1 VPHDPAAV
9 PIAYAWR
16 SHLRERPSPLALKAP
31 GRHIDTREELTMA
44 ISASMVKELRE
55 RTGAGM
61 MECKKALVETGGDMD
76 AAVDFLRKSGQ
87 AKADKKSSRVAAEG
101 RIVIAVD
108 GKRAVMA
115 EINSET
121 DFVAKDEN
129 FVNFAEAVVRLA
141 LGSNIDRVDA
151 LMSAPLRG
159 GQTVESART
168 ALVAKVG
175 ENISVRRIG
184 AVAADDH
191 LGSYTHNVRIGALV
205 AMRGGNS
212 ELARDIAMH
221 VAAVNPAWLD
231 ESSVSGEALERERGI
246 YTEQAKESGKPP
258 EIVEKMVAGRI
269 AKYLKE
275 ITLLGQPFVRDTD
288 VTVSKLLKDADAE
301 VTAFLRF
308 EVGEGIEKKQDNFA
322 EEVMAQVKGNG

>member
-1 VPHDPAAV
+1 
-9 PIAYAWR
+9 
-16 SHLRERPSPLALKAP
+16 
-31 GRHIDTREELTMA
+31 MA

-87 AKADKKSSRVAAEG
+87 AKADKKSSRVAADG

-129 FVNFAEAVVRLA
+129 FVTFAEAVASTALA
-141 LGSNIDRVDA
+141 NNIDTVDA
-151 LMSAPLRG
+151 LMSVQLPG
-159 GQTVESART
+159 GHTVESARA

-184 AVAADDH
+184 AVAADDQ
-191 LGSYTHNVRIGALV
+191 LGSYTHGVRIGALV
-205 AMRGGNS
+205 AMRGGNA

-231 ESSVSGEALERERGI
+231 ESSVSAEALERERAI
-246 YTEQAKESGKPP
+246 YVEQARESGKPP

-275 ITLLGQPFVRDTD
+275 ITLLGQPFVKDTD
-288 VTVSKLLKDADAE
+288 VTVSKLLKEAGAE

-322 EEVMAQVKGNG
+322 EEVMAQVKGSG